1 MTRKILVVDD
11 NPLIRNVIRSSIEQR
26 TTWRICDEAENG
38 QEAIAKVEEL
48 NPDVVILDLHM
59 RVMNGLMAAE
69 HISRIAPK
77 LPILM
82 FTTHKSEEVVRVA
95 QAAGVKSVLAKD
107 SRAPDDELISAIRDI
122 FNPESSISPE

>member
-26 TTWRICDEAENG
+26 TTWRICGEAENG

-59 RVMNGLMAAE
+59 PVMNGLMAAE

>member
-26 TTWRICDEAENG
+26 TTWRICGEAENG